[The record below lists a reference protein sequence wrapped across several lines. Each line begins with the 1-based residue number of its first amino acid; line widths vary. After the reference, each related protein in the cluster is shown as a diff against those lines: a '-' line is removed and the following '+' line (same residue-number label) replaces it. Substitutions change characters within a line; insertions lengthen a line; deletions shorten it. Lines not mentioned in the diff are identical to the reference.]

1 VGEFAKVPDVIEAQ
15 LLKLIHLARLLH
27 VHPCYL
33 REKTGL
39 VLSRGDEE
47 DEKKT
52 ESGCES

>member
-27 VHPCYL
+27 VHPSYL

>member
-1 VGEFAKVPDVIEAQ
+1 VPDVIEAQ
-15 LLKLIHLARLLH
+15 LLKLIHPVRLLH
-27 VHPCYL
+27 VHPSYL
-33 REKTGL
+33 REKTDL